1 MVEYTSGSSSWRRA
15 LGRAVG
21 VLRPAR
27 RGGRSVGWSLGV
39 PAIMVAAGILF
50 TTSANVSS
58 GTDLREDRRPRMAQV
73 ITEQQARI
81 ATEEETAKSLRREI
95 DNATAAL
102 AGTDTPIAEAR
113 ARADALRQAAGL
125 TALKGPGLSVS
136 LNDAPVTA
144 KGARPPD
151 VTNDDLVVHQQDVQS
166 VVNALWAGGAEAMTI
181 MGQRIISTSA
191 VRCVGNTLLLQGQVY
206 SPPFVIE
213 AIGDPQRLQAALD
226 AEPGVQY
233 FQRDARDYGLG
244 YSVTRKA
251 EIVTPAY
258 TGSTDLSNAEVAK

>member
-27 RGGRSVGWSLGV
+27 RGVRSLGWSMGV
-39 PAIMVAAGILF
+39 PAIMIAAGILF
-50 TTSANVSS
+50 TTSANVAS
-58 GTDLREDRRPRMAQV
+58 GTNLREDRRPQMAQV

-81 ATEEETAKSLRREI
+81 ATEEQNAQALRREV
-95 DNATAAL
+95 DSATAAL

-113 ARADALRQAAGL
+113 ERANALRQAVGL
-125 TALKGPGLSVS
+125 IALKGPGVSVS
-136 LNDAPVTA
+136 LNDAPVNA
-144 KGARPPD
+144 KGNRGPD

-181 MGQRIISTSA
+181 MGQRIIATSA

-206 SPPFVIE
+206 SPPFVVE
-213 AIGDPQRLQAALD
+213 AIGDPKRLRAALD

-244 YSVTRKA
+244 YSVTDRS
-251 EIVTPAY
+251 EIVAPAY
-258 TGSTDLSNAEVAK
+258 TGSTDLTSAEVAK

>member
-1 MVEYTSGSSSWRRA
+1 
-15 LGRAVG
+15 
-21 VLRPAR
+21 
-27 RGGRSVGWSLGV
+27 
-39 PAIMVAAGILF
+39 MVAAGILF
-50 TTSANVSS
+50 TTSANVAS
-58 GTDLREDRRPRMAQV
+58 GTDLREDRRPRMAQL

-81 ATEEETAKSLRREI
+81 ATEDQAARTLRREV
-95 DNATAAL
+95 DTATAAL
-102 AGTDTPIAEAR
+102 AGTDTPTSDAR
-113 ARADALRQAAGL
+113 ARAEALRQAAGL
-125 TALKGPGLSVS
+125 TAMKGPGVTVS

-144 KGARPPD
+144 QGARPAD

-181 MGQRIISTSA
+181 MGQRIIATSA

-206 SPPFVIE
+206 SPPFVIK
-213 AIGDPQRLQAALD
+213 AIGDPTRLRAALD

-244 YSVTRKA
+244 YSVTDES
-251 EIVTPAY
+251 EIIAPTY